1 MTGTLIA
8 IGCFLAALTALGAW
22 YARRVRTAEDFAL
35 AGRKLGAPILVGT
48 LVATWTGTGSLFGN
62 AEFAVTHG
70 VSAFL
75 LPVASA
81 VGIVVLTFLA
91 PRARALPA
99 QTVPQ
104 ILGIRF
110 GMTAQRLAAVTLI
123 GAYLIIVSYQYRAGA
138 AFAARLFPGA
148 EPWMLTVGFA
158 FFVILF
164 TALAGMFS
172 VAITDVV
179 CGAVMIVG
187 LIVALALVLGDEREA
202 D

>member
-1 MTGTLIA
+1 MTGTLVA
-8 IGCFLAALTALGAW
+8 ILCFLAALTAVGAW

-48 LVATWTGTGSLFGN
+48 LVATWMGTGSLFGN
-62 AEFAVTHG
+62 AEFAVTYG

-123 GAYLIIVSYQYRAGA
+123 GAYLIIVSYQYRAGS
-138 AFAARLFPGA
+138 AFAVRLFPGT
-148 EPWMLTVGFA
+148 EKWMLTVGFA

-164 TALAGMFS
+164 TALAGS
-172 VAITDVV
+172 QPDGSDST
-179 CGAVMIVG
+179 
-187 LIVALALVLGDEREA
+187 
-202 D
+202 